1 MLVCHGGQ
9 LKTLK
14 IILGAGLIVFGI
26 LELTVSPGNLLIA
39 VTSIVFGAILLLTS
53 VNFKSNKKG
62 GDWTSSSHINWSNS
76 DSGDSSGG
84 GE

>member
-1 MLVCHGGQ
+1 M
-9 LKTLK
+9 KTLK
-14 IILGAGLIVFGI
+14 IILGAGLILFGI

-62 GDWTSSSHINWSNS
+62 GDWTSNSHINWSNS
-76 DSGDSSGG
+76 DSGDSGGG